1 MIAYAEP
8 QRYDSEWN
16 PHPVMK
22 RRLVLCFLYDL
33 KILPM
38 HSWA

>member
-16 PHPVMK
+16 PPPCHEK
-22 RRLVLCFLYDL
+22 AFGL
-33 KILPM
+33 KFFFCLRFEDTFY
-38 HSWA
+38 A